1 MFSFELLA
9 WCVVIGGVYLA
20 LITVVLEL
28 VGKMLKVSR
37 GIPPTLMETTGA
49 SWHIMNF
56 VMEFLFFVVIPA
68 LGYSMFYII
77 LPLSGIRPGL
87 AAALLAFTLGALPAL
102 LGLSV
107 RIKLPMAYLLWYLFS
122 LLVKIG
128 GTLGLIGYLYTL

>member
-9 WCVVIGGVYLA
+9 WCVVVGGVYLA
-20 LITVVLEL
+20 FITFVLEL
-28 VGKMLKVSR
+28 VGKALKVDR
-37 GIPPTLMETTGA
+37 GIPPALAETTGV

-56 VMEFLFFVVIPA
+56 IMEFLFFVIIPA
-68 LGYSMFYII
+68 LGYSMFYIV

-107 RIKLPMAYLLWYLFS
+107 RIKLPMAYLLWYLFG
-122 LLVKIG
+122 LLIKIA